1 MAEPTPFQLQCYA
14 LLKTIPAGRVTTYK
28 ALAAA
33 LNSRAWRAVGHA
45 MAQNPHPVIVPC
57 HRVVCSDG
65 RLGGYRYGA
74 AQKAALLR
82 SEGIVISGN
91 RIRHF
96 AQVFFQFAAIPPPA
110 DEDVAP
116 FTSIS
121 PRGTELSTL
130 IAP

>member
-1 MAEPTPFQLQCYA
+1 MAKPTPFQLQCYA

-65 RLGGYRYGA
+65 RLGGYRYGP
-74 AQKAALLR
+74 AQKAALLQN
-82 SEGIVISGN
+82 EGIDISGD

-96 AQVFFQFAAIPPPA
+96 TRVFFQFAPTAHDIATPP
-110 DEDVAP
+110 
-116 FTSIS
+116 TSIS
-121 PRGTELSTL
+121 PRGTEDSALTN
-130 IAP
+130 P